1 MVFTILAKCC
11 ANDEKLVIFVNSLS
25 SMYALQ
31 HFLQLLNRNP
41 RGMPHELAGQWV
53 CGKDYFLLFGET
65 SVETRESFIDTFND
79 EKNKQAR
86 FVYEAVNILQCLKIL
101 HYSFY

>member
-31 HFLQLLNRNP
+31 HFLELFNKKP
-41 RGMPHELAGQWV
+41 CTMPPEMAGQWLY
-53 CGKDYFLLFGET
+53 GEDYFLLFGET
-65 SVETRESFIDTFND
+65 PVETRELFIDTFND
-79 EKNKQAR
+79 ENNKRAR
-86 FVYEAVNILQCLKIL
+86 FVCEVVNIL
-101 HYSFY
+101 